1 MSATP
6 EDPNGLDP
14 LRTGLHGA
22 WNVAAAGWGEHAGF
36 IDGREAVVASRML
49 DLAAVGAGDRVLE
62 LACGPGGVGLAAAE
76 RVGPDGEVVL
86 SDVAPGMTEIADARA
101 RDLGLG
107 NVSVRVLDLERID
120 EPDDAYDVVL
130 CREGLQLVP
139 DPAQAAGE
147 MRRVLRPGGRTVLA
161 VWGPRADNPWLGVL
175 LDAASTQFGAPMP
188 PPGLPG
194 PFSLDEPER
203 LAAVLAG
210 ARLVDVEVEE
220 LATPL
225 SADSF
230 EDWWSV
236 VPSLAGPLAQVLA
249 AQPEEARQA
258 IQASARRA
266 LTAYATPDGLEIPG
280 LSLVAVAR
288 APRAHSARPG

>member
-1 MSATP
+1 MPATP

-22 WNVAAAGWGEHAGF
+22 WNMAAAGWGEHAGF
-36 IDGREAVVASRML
+36 IDGREAAVASRML
-49 DLAAVGAGDRVLE
+49 ELAAVGAGDRVLE

-76 RVGPDGEVVL
+76 RVGPDAEVVL
-86 SDVAPGMTEIADARA
+86 SDVAPAMTEIAGERA
-101 RDLGLG
+101 RELGLG
-107 NVSVRVLDLERID
+107 NVTVRVLDLERID

-139 DPAQAAGE
+139 DSAQAAGE
-147 MRRVLRPGGRTVLA
+147 MRRVLRPGGRAVLA
-161 VWGPRADNPWLGVL
+161 VWGPRVDNPWLGVL
-175 LDAASTQFGAPMP
+175 LDAASAQFGAPMP
-188 PPGLPG
+188 PP
-194 PFSLDEPER
+194 LDDPER
-203 LAAVLAG
+203 LAAVLTGAG
-210 ARLVDVEVEE
+210 LVDVEVEK

-230 EDWWSV
+230 EAWWSV

-249 AQPEEARQA
+249 AQPEEAIQA
-258 IQASARRA
+258 IQESARRA
-266 LTAYATPDGLEIPG
+266 LTAYATPAGLEIPG

-288 APRAHSARPG
+288 APRSA

>member
-22 WNVAAAGWGEHAGF
+22 WNMAAAGWGEHAGF

-49 DLAAVGAGDRVLE
+49 DLAAVRAGDRVLE

-86 SDVAPGMTEIADARA
+86 SDVAPGMIEIADARA
-101 RDLGLG
+101 RDLRLG

-161 VWGPRADNPWLGVL
+161 VWGRRADNPWLGVL

-210 ARLVDVEVEE
+210 AGLVDVEVEE

-266 LTAYATPDGLEIPG
+266 LTAYTTPDGLEIPG

-288 APRAHSARPG
+288 APRSP

>member
-1 MSATP
+1 MPATP

-22 WNVAAAGWGEHAGF
+22 WNMAAAGWGEHAGF
-36 IDGREAVVASRML
+36 IDGREAAVASRML
-49 DLAAVGAGDRVLE
+49 ELAAVGAGDRVLE

-76 RVGPDGEVVL
+76 RVGPDAEVVL
-86 SDVAPGMTEIADARA
+86 SDVAPAMTEIAGERA
-101 RDLGLG
+101 RELGLG
-107 NVSVRVLDLERID
+107 NVTVRVLDLERID

-139 DPAQAAGE
+139 DSAQAAGE
-147 MRRVLRPGGRTVLA
+147 MRRVLRPGGRAVLA
-161 VWGPRADNPWLGVL
+161 VWGPRVDNPWLGVL
-175 LDAASTQFGAPMP
+175 LDAASAQFGAPMP

-194 PFSLDEPER
+194 PFSLDDPER
-203 LAAVLAG
+203 FAAVLTGAG
-210 ARLVDVEVEE
+210 LVDVEVEK

-230 EDWWSV
+230 EAWWSV

-249 AQPEEARQA
+249 AQPEEAIQA
-258 IQASARRA
+258 IQESARRA
-266 LTAYATPDGLEIPG
+266 LTAYATPAGLEIPG
-280 LSLVAVAR
+280 LSLVAVGR
-288 APRAHSARPG
+288 APRSA

>member
-1 MSATP
+1 MMVEQSD
-6 EDPNGLDP
+6 ERDR
-14 LRTGLHGA
+14 LRARLAGMWTSVAGGWSRHAEYADARGA
-22 WNVAAAGWGEHAGF
+22 QTAQ
-36 IDGREAVVASRML
+36 RML
-49 DLAAVGAGDRVLE
+49 ELAQVRAGDRVLE
-62 LACGPGGVGLAAAE
+62 LACGPGGLGLAAAE
-76 RVGPDGEVVL
+76 RVGPGGEVVL
-86 SDVAPGMTEIADARA
+86 TDVVEEMTAIAAARA
-101 RDLGLG
+101 SALGAG
-107 NVSVRVLDLERID
+107 NVGFRRLDLERID

-139 DPAQAAGE
+139 DSAQAAGE
-147 MRRVLRPGGRTVLA
+147 MRRVLRPGGRAVLA
-161 VWGPRADNPWLGVL
+161 VWGPRVDNPWLGVL
-175 LDAASTQFGAPMP
+175 LDAASAQFGAPMP

-194 PFSLDEPER
+194 PFSLDDPER
-203 LAAVLAG
+203 FAAVLTGAG
-210 ARLVDVEVEE
+210 LVDVEVEK

-230 EDWWSV
+230 EAWWSV